1 MTVNKS
7 LLIPLVVFALLVF
20 VLSLGFRLEDPH
32 FLPSELI
39 NKPFPEFQLRDL
51 HDPER
56 LITQNDLK
64 GEVSLA
70 NVWATW
76 CPNCMVEHPEL
87 MRISRDEDISLY
99 GINYNDESVK
109 AIAWLRR
116 YENPFLFNIVDD
128 KGTLAIDL
136 GVYGAPETFVI
147 DTDGVI
153 QYRHVGALTREI
165 WDSEIFPVVA
175 LLRAEQKKANTGH
188 EITGRIKTGSEK

>member
-7 LLIPLVVFALLVF
+7 LLIPLVVFTLLVM
-20 VLSLGFRLEDPH
+20 VLAFGFRLEDPH

-39 NKPFPEFQLRDL
+39 NKPFPPFQLRDL
-51 HDPER
+51 HNPGR
-56 LITQNDLK
+56 MISQKDLK

-76 CPNCMVEHPEL
+76 CPNCMIEHPEL
-87 MRISRDEDISLY
+87 MRISREENIPLY
-99 GINYNDESVK
+99 GINYNDQSNK
-109 AIAWLRR
+109 AIAWLERNQ
-116 YENPFLFNIVDD
+116 NPFEFNIVDD

-147 DTDGVI
+147 DRDGVI

-165 WDSEIFPVVA
+165 WDREIYPVIE
-175 LLRAEQKKANTGH
+175 LLKATHKDAGN
-188 EITGRIKTGSEK
+188 

>member
-7 LLIPLVVFALLVF
+7 LLIPLVVFVLLVI
-20 VLSLGFRLEDPH
+20 VLAFGFRLEDPH

-39 NKPFPEFQLRDL
+39 DKPFPEFQLRDL
-51 HDPER
+51 HDADR
-56 LITQNDLK
+56 VITQNDLK

-76 CPNCMVEHPEL
+76 CPNCRVEHPEL
-87 MRISRDEDISLY
+87 LRISREENIPLY
-99 GINYNDESVK
+99 GINYNDNSPK
-109 AIAWLRR
+109 AIAWLERL
-116 YENPFLFNIVDD
+116 ENPYEFNIVDD

-147 DTDGVI
+147 DTNGVI

-165 WDSEIFPVVA
+165 WDREISPVVE
-175 LLRAEQKKANTGH
+175 LLRSGEL
-188 EITGRIKTGSEK
+188 SEGDGE